1 MFRFFVQVEVRESVD
16 EGGESEAKRADALSR
31 IGAWLDS
38 SSLMSP
44 FASDRLTRGELVNT
58 NGVDQVIAFGSR
70 NAENNIVAQ
79 LHELFGLI
87 AEVAPGSYG
96 FAYYLDANHS
106 RDWNVIVLKRGNV
119 VVKEDPWFSPMVP
132 EVEDAF

>member
-1 MFRFFVQVEVRESVD
+1 M
-16 EGGESEAKRADALSR
+16 
-31 IGAWLDS
+31 
-38 SSLMSP
+38 MSP

-96 FAYYLDANHS
+96 FGYYLDANHS

-119 VVKEDPWFSPMVP
+119 VVEEDPWFSPMVP